1 MATRET
7 DDPPPSVTPN
17 QLRAARGL
25 VRWSMQDLSDK
36 SGVPFDTISGFE
48 VRDAQSKPETLAKLT
63 KALRAAGVEF
73 IYPDEKGGPGVR
85 LKAGKGKR

>member
-1 MATRET
+1 MASRET
-7 DDPPPSVTPN
+7 DDPPPSVAPN

-48 VRDAQSKPETLAKLT
+48 VRGAQSKPETLAKLK
-63 KALRAAGVEF
+63 KALKAAGVEF
-73 IYPDEKGGPGVR
+73 IHPDEKGGPGVR
-85 LKAGKGKR
+85 LKRSRRLE